1 MNVAY
6 HVFLKEHLNYLIAR
20 MFALEG
26 EEKYKMFESVKK
38 VRDLLNVEEE
48 LKTIKLV
55 ELPVEKTLS

>member
-6 HVFLKEHLNYLIAR
+6 HIFLKEHLNYLIAR
-20 MFALEG
+20 MFALDG

-48 LKTIKLV
+48 LKTIKQV
-55 ELPVEKTLS
+55 ELQIEEPLS